1 MTTIIF
7 EKTKNKKQLILF
19 FIMVCVFIIFGCV
32 AYYYHYDQEKHMYIT
47 KYNNIQYN
55 NIKEF
60 FDNFDSHTPKTKDLT
75 TTNTSTS
82 TKDILFV
89 TSFVD
94 IGREK
99 WANLKRTNDDY
110 FEWFNNLAK
119 TITYPLLVLIDENIL
134 HKLHEKYKF
143 ENNIIFMD
151 RNNVDTFLD
160 RYLDTEQAILD
171 SDEFKRKIPKERLN
185 IKPETWNGKYNLMNH
200 SKVNFVKYAK
210 AMFPDYSYYSWI
222 DFGYVRNDVNNVP
235 QKINISKLPKDK
247 VVFETFYLPKK
258 QTEEEVLQIDE
269 TIFKGSCFI
278 IPNLL
283 VETFYNKYE
292 NKLLNWYSRNI
303 SDDDESLVM
312 QLYFDEP
319 HMFNMI
325 VDKDWFTL
333 YRHFM

>member
-1 MTTIIF
+1 
-7 EKTKNKKQLILF
+7 
-19 FIMVCVFIIFGCV
+19 
-32 AYYYHYDQEKHMYIT
+32 
-47 KYNNIQYN
+47 
-55 NIKEF
+55 
-60 FDNFDSHTPKTKDLT
+60 
-75 TTNTSTS
+75 
-82 TKDILFV
+82 
-89 TSFVD
+89 
-94 IGREK
+94 
-99 WANLKRTNDDY
+99 
-110 FEWFNNLAK
+110 
-119 TITYPLLVLIDENIL
+119 
-134 HKLHEKYKF
+134 
-143 ENNIIFMD
+143 MD

-160 RYLDTEQAILD
+160 IYLDTEQSILD
-171 SDEFKRKIPKERLN
+171 SDEFKSKIPKERLN
-185 IKPETWNGKYNLMNH
+185 IKPETWNGQYNLMNH

-210 AMFPDYSYYSWI
+210 AMFPDYMYYSWI

-235 QKINISKLPKDK
+235 QNINIAKLPKDK
-247 VVFETFYLPKK
+247 VVFETFYLPQK

-278 IPNLL
+278 IPNIL